1 MIILVCTILG
11 FSTLGCIITV
21 SACLCLMSRKSS
33 SENSNNLTVRSSVSN
48 SYIHYNS
55 PRFTAKHNKRR
66 TSTTS
71 GLTQSTASFGVT
83 ERIDDCIELASGR
96 KEVEEAAPDK
106 IEPVKSDL
114 NGNDSREVNLN
125 ICNPNIS
132 TNVTVTEVGDTTRD
146 TTNATLKSL
155 HATTTSLCEQCLTP
169 SSPPPQPTNT
179 ETGGEKLSFI
189 IISRQN

>member
-1 MIILVCTILG
+1 METEIIILVCSILG
-11 FSTLGCIITV
+11 FLTLGCIIAV
-21 SACLCLMSRKSS
+21 SACLCLVSRKSS
-33 SENSNNLTVRSSVSN
+33 RENRNNLTVRSSVSN

-55 PRFTAKHNKRR
+55 PRFSKHNKRR

-71 GLTQSTASFGVT
+71 GLTQSTASFGVA
-83 ERIDDCIELASGR
+83 ERIDDCIELGSGR
-96 KEVEEAAPDK
+96 KEVKQPDPVK
-106 IEPVKSDL
+106 IEPAKSDL

-125 ICNPNIS
+125 SLNANIS

-179 ETGGEKLSFI
+179 ETGGEKLCFNFS
-189 IISRQN
+189 